1 MNKIIL
7 LIICTIIP
15 ACEST
20 PDIVIRG
27 DTSQRL
33 EQIAEDVRQMPE
45 PDEFPVIADQIDV
58 AADEVEVLEVEN
70 SQFRNAERKEAVQ
83 SLYWIASM
91 TAGAG
96 LLLCIGGIAIAIFV
110 NPKLGALLFLMGAV
124 TGGLGTYATLYME
137 HVGIFGGVFAG
148 LGVLTGIGIVIYQF
162 RKDKKALEEVVYSV
176 ETAKNGGDAIDHGEF
191 KKTSN
196 IIQSRTTQKEV
207 AAIRKNFK
215 RWNGDD
221 LH

>member
-1 MNKIIL
+1 MKYLICSL
-7 LIICTIIP
+7 LFLTS
-15 ACEST
+15 CELT
-20 PDIVIRG
+20 PDIVVRG

-33 EQIAEDVRQMPE
+33 EYIAEDVRQIPE
-45 PDEFPVIADQIDV
+45 PDELPVIADQIDV

-70 SQFRNAERKEAVQ
+70 SQFRDAERKEAVQ
-83 SLYWIASM
+83 SLYWIASV

-137 HVGIFGGVFAG
+137 HVGIFGGIFAG

-176 ETAKNGGDAIDHGEF
+176 ETAKNGGEVIDHSEF

-196 IIQSRTTQKEV
+196 MIQSRSTQKEV
-207 AAIRKNFK
+207 SNIRKQFK
-215 RWNGDD
+215 KWSGDD
-221 LH
+221 IH

>member
-1 MNKIIL
+1 MKYLIFVIL
-7 LIICTIIP
+7 FL
-15 ACEST
+15 ASCESP

-33 EQIAEDVRQMPE
+33 EHIAEDVRQIPE
-45 PDEFPVIADQIDV
+45 PDELPVIADQIDV

-70 SQFRNAERKEAVQ
+70 SQFRDAERKEAVQ
-83 SLYWIASM
+83 SLYWIASV

-96 LLLCIGGIAIAIFV
+96 LLLCIGGIAVAIFV

-176 ETAKNGGDAIDHGEF
+176 ETAKNGGDVIDHGEF

-196 IIQSRTTQKEV
+196 MIQSRATQKEV
-207 AAIRKNFK
+207 SNIRKQFK
-215 RWNGDD
+215 RWSGDD
-221 LH
+221 VH

>member
-1 MNKIIL
+1 MKYIL
-7 LIICTIIP
+7 FTLCLLLP
-15 ACEST
+15 ACESA
-20 PDIVIRG
+20 PDIVVRG

-33 EQIAEDVRQMPE
+33 EYIAEDVRQIPE
-45 PDEFPVIADQIDV
+45 PDELPVIADQIDV

-70 SQFRNAERKEAVQ
+70 SQFRDAERKEAVQ
-83 SLYWIASM
+83 SLYWIASV

-96 LLLCIGGIAIAIFV
+96 LLLCIGGIAVAIFI

-148 LGVLTGIGIVIYQF
+148 LGVLTGIGIVVYQF
-162 RKDKKALEEVVYSV
+162 RKDRKALEEVVYSV
-176 ETAKNGGDAIDHGEF
+176 ETAKNGGEVIDHGEF

-196 IIQSRTTQKEV
+196 MIQSRSTQREV
-207 AAIRKNFK
+207 ASIRKDFK
-215 RWNGDD
+215 KWSGDD
-221 LH
+221 IH

>member
-1 MNKIIL
+1 MKYLIFSL
-7 LIICTIIP
+7 LFL
-15 ACEST
+15 ASCEST
-20 PDIVIRG
+20 PNIVVRG

-33 EQIAEDVRQMPE
+33 EHIAEDVRQIPE
-45 PDEFPVIADQIDV
+45 PDELPVIADQIDV

-70 SQFRNAERKEAVQ
+70 SQFRDAERKEAVQ
-83 SLYWIASM
+83 SLYWIASV

-96 LLLCIGGIAIAIFV
+96 LLLCIAGIAIAIFV

-148 LGVLTGIGIVIYQF
+148 LGVLAGIIIVIYQF

-176 ETAKNGGDAIDHGEF
+176 ETAKNGGKVIDHGEF
-191 KKTSN
+191 RKTSN
-196 IIQSRTTQKEV
+196 LIQSRSTQKEV
-207 AAIRKNFK
+207 ATLRKQYK
-215 RWNGDD
+215 KWHGDD
-221 LH
+221 IH

>member
-1 MNKIIL
+1 MKYLIFSL
-7 LIICTIIP
+7 LFL
-15 ACEST
+15 ASCEST
-20 PDIVIRG
+20 PNIVVRG

-33 EQIAEDVRQMPE
+33 EHIAEDVRQIPE
-45 PDEFPVIADQIDV
+45 PGELPVIADQIDV

-70 SQFRNAERKEAVQ
+70 SQFRDAERKEAVQ
-83 SLYWIASM
+83 SLYWIASV

-96 LLLCIGGIAIAIFV
+96 LLLCIAGIAIAIFV

-148 LGVLTGIGIVIYQF
+148 LGVLAGIIIVVYQF

-176 ETAKNGGDAIDHGEF
+176 ETAKNGGEVIDHKEF

-196 IIQSRTTQKEV
+196 MIQSRSTQKEV
-207 AAIRKNFK
+207 ATLRKQYK
-215 RWNGDD
+215 KWHGDD
-221 LH
+221 IH

>member
-1 MNKIIL
+1 MKFFLFTLCL
-7 LIICTIIP
+7 LGTACTT
-15 ACEST
+15 T
-20 PDIVIRG
+20 PDIVVRG

-33 EQIAEDVRQMPE
+33 EYIAEDVRQIPE
-45 PDEFPVIADQIDV
+45 PDELPVIADQIDV

-70 SQFRNAERKEAVQ
+70 SQFRDAERKEAVQ
-83 SLYWIASM
+83 SLYWIASV

-176 ETAKNGGDAIDHGEF
+176 ETAKNGGDVIDHGEF

-196 IIQSRTTQKEV
+196 MIQSRATQKEV
-207 AAIRKNFK
+207 SNIRKQFK
-215 RWNGDD
+215 RWSGDD
-221 LH
+221 VH

>member
-1 MNKIIL
+1 MNKFL
-7 LIICTIIP
+7 LTLCLLIP
-15 ACEST
+15 ACTST
-20 PDIVIRG
+20 PDIVVRG

-33 EQIAEDVRQMPE
+33 EHIAEDVRQIPE
-45 PDEFPVIADQIDV
+45 PDELPVIADQIDV

-70 SQFRNAERKEAVQ
+70 SQFRDAERKEAVQ
-83 SLYWIASM
+83 SLYWIASV

-137 HVGIFGGVFAG
+137 HVGIFGGIFAG
-148 LGVLTGIGIVIYQF
+148 LGVLAGIIIVIYQF

-176 ETAKNGGDAIDHGEF
+176 ETAKNGGKVIDHGEF
-191 KKTSN
+191 RKTSN
-196 IIQSRTTQKEV
+196 IIQSRATQKEV
-207 AAIRKNFK
+207 SNIRKQFK
-215 RWNGDD
+215 RWSGDD
-221 LH
+221 IH

>member
-1 MNKIIL
+1 MKYLIFSL
-7 LIICTIIP
+7 LFL
-15 ACEST
+15 ASCEST
-20 PDIVIRG
+20 PNIVVRG

-33 EQIAEDVRQMPE
+33 EHIAEDVRQIPE
-45 PDEFPVIADQIDV
+45 PGELPVIADQIDV

-70 SQFRNAERKEAVQ
+70 SQFRDAERKEAVQ
-83 SLYWIASM
+83 SLYWIASV

-96 LLLCIGGIAIAIFV
+96 LLLCIAGIAIAIFV

-148 LGVLTGIGIVIYQF
+148 LGVLAGIIIVIYQF

-176 ETAKNGGDAIDHGEF
+176 ETAKNGGEVIDHKEF

-196 IIQSRTTQKEV
+196 MIQSRSTQKEV
-207 AAIRKNFK
+207 ATLRKQYK
-215 RWNGDD
+215 KWHGDD
-221 LH
+221 IH

>member
-1 MNKIIL
+1 MKSVLFIL
-7 LIICTIIP
+7 LCLIP
-15 ACEST
+15 IACESI
-20 PDIVIRG
+20 PDIVVRG

-33 EQIAEDVRQMPE
+33 EYIADEVRQIPE
-45 PDEFPVIADQIDV
+45 PDELPVIADQIDV

-70 SQFRNAERKEAVQ
+70 SQFRDAERKEAVQ
-83 SLYWIASM
+83 SLYWIASV

-137 HVGIFGGVFAG
+137 HVGIFGGIFAG
-148 LGVLTGIGIVIYQF
+148 VGVLAGIVIVIYQF

-176 ETAKNGGDAIDHGEF
+176 ETAKNGDEVIDHKQF
-191 KKTSN
+191 KRTSN
-196 IIQSRTTQKEV
+196 IIQSRSTQKEV
-207 AAIRKNFK
+207 ANIRKQYK
-215 RWNGDD
+215 KWSGYDI
-221 LH
+221 H

>member
-1 MNKIIL
+1 MKYLIFVIL
-7 LIICTIIP
+7 FL
-15 ACEST
+15 ASCESP

-33 EQIAEDVRQMPE
+33 EHIAEDVRQIPE
-45 PDEFPVIADQIDV
+45 PDELPVIADQIDV

-70 SQFRNAERKEAVQ
+70 SQFRDAERKEAVQ
-83 SLYWIASM
+83 SLYWIASV

-176 ETAKNGGDAIDHGEF
+176 ETAKNGGDVIDHGEF

-196 IIQSRTTQKEV
+196 MIQSRATQKEV
-207 AAIRKNFK
+207 SNIRKQFK
-215 RWNGDD
+215 RWSGDD
-221 LH
+221 VH

>member
-1 MNKIIL
+1 MKLFLFTLCL
-7 LIICTIIP
+7 LLP
-15 ACEST
+15 ACESA
-20 PDIVIRG
+20 PDIVVRG

-33 EQIAEDVRQMPE
+33 EYIAEDVRQIPE
-45 PDEFPVIADQIDV
+45 PDELPIIADQIDV

-70 SQFRNAERKEAVQ
+70 SQFRDAERKEAVQ
-83 SLYWIASM
+83 SLYWIASV

-96 LLLCIGGIAIAIFV
+96 LLLCIGGIAVAIFV

-176 ETAKNGGDAIDHGEF
+176 ETAKNGGDVIDHGEF

-196 IIQSRTTQKEV
+196 MIQSRATQKEV
-207 AAIRKNFK
+207 SNIRKQFK

-221 LH
+221 IH

>member
-1 MNKIIL
+1 MKFFLFTLCL
-7 LIICTIIP
+7 LGTACTT
-15 ACEST
+15 T
-20 PDIVIRG
+20 PDIVVRG

-33 EQIAEDVRQMPE
+33 EHIAEDVRQIPE
-45 PDEFPVIADQIDV
+45 PDELPVIADQIDV

-70 SQFRNAERKEAVQ
+70 SQFRDAERKEAVQ
-83 SLYWIASM
+83 SLYWIASV

-137 HVGIFGGVFAG
+137 HVGIFGGIFAG
-148 LGVLTGIGIVIYQF
+148 LGVLAGIVIVIYQF

-176 ETAKNGGDAIDHGEF
+176 ETAKNGGEVIDHKQF
-191 KKTSN
+191 KQTSN
-196 IIQSRTTQKEV
+196 IIQSRATQREV
-207 AAIRKNFK
+207 ANIRKQFK
-215 RWNGDD
+215 RWSGDD
-221 LH
+221 IH